1 MRVVFLCAFA
11 FALAGCESYEYEE
24 EVFLATDG
32 SGNIRI
38 SGTHELL
45 GVIHDVEAP
54 GVSSMRARF
63 EDPALRID
71 SVRETSRDGRRYIHV
86 QGRFEDWNALCRHP
100 VFRVRDCG
108 LRREDQRELSLFLSV
123 PAITPERPNHVEPD
137 DVLAFRFHF
146 PSSVR
151 FHNSRHDVERG
162 NIIRWQ
168 RTAEELFGG
177 DELRIEARF
186 ERRSVLATTV
196 IVFGT
201 ALGLV
206 VLTRVRRA
214 LLDDTEGTPPA
225 CGRKK
230 SGKPL
235 KRSPA
240 WYLRLGGGSDCCA
253 LSQGPRGPRRISFRR
268 PCSTDSIEAF
278 LRFEMRSSS
287 TSFSNA

>member
-1 MRVVFLCAFA
+1 MRLVFLGAFA
-11 FALAGCESYEYEE
+11 FALAACESYEYEE
-24 EVFLATDG
+24 EVFLETDG

-45 GVIHDVEAP
+45 GVIHDVQAP

-63 EDPALRID
+63 EDPALRVD

-86 QGRFEDWNALCRHP
+86 QGSFEDFNALCRHP
-100 VFRVRDCG
+100 AFRARDCG
-108 LRREDQRELSLFLSV
+108 LRREDDRDLSLFLSM
-123 PAITPERPNHVEPD
+123 PAITAERPSHVEPD

-151 FHNSRHDVERG
+151 FHNSRHDIERG

-168 RTAEELFGG
+168 RTAAELFGG

-196 IVFGT
+196 IVLGT

-206 VLTRVRRA
+206 VLTASVALCWMAWKGRRQLA
-214 LLDDTEGTPPA
+214 NEKKTETV
-225 CGRKK
+225 
-230 SGKPL
+230 
-235 KRSPA
+235 
-240 WYLRLGGGSDCCA
+240 
-253 LSQGPRGPRRISFRR
+253 
-268 PCSTDSIEAF
+268 
-278 LRFEMRSSS
+278 
-287 TSFSNA
+287 

>member
-11 FALAGCESYEYEE
+11 FAFAACESYEYEE
-24 EVFLATDG
+24 EVFLETDG

-38 SGTHELL
+38 SGTRELL

-54 GVSSMRARF
+54 AVSSMRAHF

-71 SVRETSRDGRRYIHV
+71 SVRETSRDGRQYIHV
-86 QGRFEDWNALCRHP
+86 LGRFEDFNALCRHAA
-100 VFRVRDCG
+100 FRARDCG
-108 LRREDQRELSLFLSV
+108 LRRGDEELSLFLSV
-123 PAITPERPNHVEPD
+123 PAVTAERPSDVEPD

-151 FHNSRHDVERG
+151 FHNSRNDIERG

-186 ERRSVLATTV
+186 ERRSVLTTTV
-196 IVFGT
+196 IILGT

-206 VLTRVRRA
+206 VLTASVALYWMTRKGRRQ
-214 LLDDTEGTPPA
+214 LEDE
-225 CGRKK
+225 RKAE
-230 SGKPL
+230 SV
-235 KRSPA
+235 
-240 WYLRLGGGSDCCA
+240 
-253 LSQGPRGPRRISFRR
+253 
-268 PCSTDSIEAF
+268 
-278 LRFEMRSSS
+278 
-287 TSFSNA
+287 